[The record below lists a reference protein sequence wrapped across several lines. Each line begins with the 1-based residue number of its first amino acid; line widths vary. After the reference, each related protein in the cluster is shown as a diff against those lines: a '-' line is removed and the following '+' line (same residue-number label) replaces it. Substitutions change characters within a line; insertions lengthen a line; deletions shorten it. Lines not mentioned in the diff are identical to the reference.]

1 LGTGFRVELEI
12 CQSTKTDAGML
23 LAEFVLVEPHA
34 VTTST
39 HPSPF
44 AFRRCEQLQRHRGS
58 VRGDEVVSRTACAYA
73 TANVWWLNERCAS
86 SRDEKVFDSYAFRR
100 REPVASAPPIRL
112 AGMGAV
118 SRTACA
124 YADGGRLLAQ
134 QAMVIESR
142 RVWYLMYGFTRTSS
156 PHGGGLADV
165 KSARGRRLLI
175 NRFG

>member
-124 YADGGRLLAQ
+124 YADGGPLAG
-134 QAMVIESR
+134 STSDGY
-142 RVWYLMYGFTRTSS
+142 RVAASLVSDVRFY
-156 PHGGGLADV
+156 ANV
-165 KSARGRRLLI
+165 KSARGRTRG
-175 NRFG
+175 RQVRTGAATVD